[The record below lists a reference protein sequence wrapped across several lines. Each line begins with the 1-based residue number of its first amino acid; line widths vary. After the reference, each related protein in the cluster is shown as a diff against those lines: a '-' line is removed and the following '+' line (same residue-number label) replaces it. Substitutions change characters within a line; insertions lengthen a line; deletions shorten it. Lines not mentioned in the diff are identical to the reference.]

1 MSIKDWPER
10 ERPREK
16 LLAGGAQALSDAE
29 LLAVLLG
36 GAGTRG
42 LDAVAMA
49 RNLLG
54 RHQTLRG
61 LLSAAPGVCL
71 ASPGIGIAGYCRL
84 QAALE
89 LARRHYAEAMRAGP
103 PLHSPAATREFLVA
117 RLRDIPHELFC
128 CLHLDNRHRL
138 IAFEELFRGT
148 IDGASVHPRE
158 VVKQAL
164 ARNAAA
170 VILAHNHP
178 LCCIADVTLSHQQGL
193 YCRKSQ
199 SEDRGKGG
207 LCPVSREI
215 TTPVAAFKAL
225 RCSRASRVPL
235 LAEWPGGQP
244 LTAALRRDGNP
255 RGQSAHIRN

>member
-1 MSIKDWPER
+1 MNTILYTTDVNAPKGY
-10 ERPREK
+10 RPATLEEIMTGVR
-16 LLAGGAQALSDAE
+16 QALALRIRKGTE
-29 LLAVLLG
+29 LSSPQR
-36 GAGTRG
+36 TRDY
-42 LDAVAMA
+42 LM
-49 RNLLG
+49 
-54 RHQTLRG
+54 T
-61 LLSAAPGVCL
+61 
-71 ASPGIGIAGYCRL
+71 RL
-84 QAALE
+84 
-89 LARRHYAEAMRAGP
+89 
-103 PLHSPAATREFLVA
+103 ATREF
-117 RLRDIPHELFC
+117 ETFC
-128 CLHLDNRHRL
+128 VIYLDNRHRL
-138 IAFEELFRGT
+138 IACEDLFRGT

-158 VVKQAL
+158 VVKEAL
-164 ARNAAA
+164 RHNAAS